1 MNVLVT
7 GGAGFIGSNLV
18 RALLDRGDQVTV
30 LDNFDDAYD
39 PSLKE
44 QNLIGLPIELIHGD
58 IRDRA
63 AMDQALRGID
73 AVVHLAARAGVRE
86 SLENPGL
93 YASVNVGGTVN
104 VLEALKEKLDIP
116 LVFASSSS
124 VYGERSDGPFVETDD
139 LGFPASPYAGSKRSA
154 ELMCHAAH
162 TSTGQRVTALRFFT
176 VYGPRQRPAMAIAR
190 FVRMARA
197 GETIPVYGGGSS
209 QRDYTY
215 VDDAVRAILASLD
228 DPQDFAVFNVGGGNP
243 IRLDDLVRAVGE
255 VTGCDIKT
263 EVQPVQPGDVSLT
276 WANPALIEEVLGWK
290 AKVSVLDGLRQYV
303 EWLER

>member
-1 MNVLVT
+1 MNILVT

-18 RALLDRGDQVTV
+18 RALLARGDRVTV

-39 PSLKE
+39 PALKE
-44 QNLIGLPIELIHGD
+44 HNLTGLDIELIHGD
-58 IRDRA
+58 IRDRVA
-63 AMDQALRGID
+63 VDTALGGVD

-93 YASVNVGGTVN
+93 YASVNVGGTVTL
-104 VLEALKEKLDIP
+104 LEAMRERLDMP

-124 VYGERSDGPFVETDD
+124 VYGERSDGPFSENDE

-215 VDDAVRAILASLD
+215 VDDAVSAVLASLD
-228 DPQDFAVFNVGGGNP
+228 NPQDFAVLNVGGGNP
-243 IRLDDLVRAVGE
+243 IRLDALVRAVGE
-255 VTGCDIKT
+255 VTGREITT
-263 EVQPVQPGDVSLT
+263 EVQPVQPGDVSLEPT
-276 WANPALIEEVLGWK
+276 
-290 AKVSVLDGLRQYV
+290 DG
-303 EWLER
+303 EI